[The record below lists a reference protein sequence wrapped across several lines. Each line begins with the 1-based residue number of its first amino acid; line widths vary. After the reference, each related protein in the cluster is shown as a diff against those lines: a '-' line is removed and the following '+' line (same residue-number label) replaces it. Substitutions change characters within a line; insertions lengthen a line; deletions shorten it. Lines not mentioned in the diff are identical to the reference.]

1 MAEKTVR
8 EAVGVFHDETALRDA
23 AEELMT
29 AGFDRSDL
37 SLLAGDHAIE
47 QKLGHAYTKVEALE
61 DDPEVPSVAYSGS
74 DSRPEAEG
82 AVVGG
87 LAYVGAVSTVG
98 VIVASGGTVAAALV
112 GAAIAGGIGTAI
124 GVALAKLIG
133 DHHAEYL
140 KEHLEKGG
148 LLLWVRTKDAA
159 EEAKAKEVLTRNG
172 AEDVH
177 VHDLPEIKYATE
189 GGLSHDDSFMQ
200 RLGL

>member
-1 MAEKTVR
+1 MGDKTVR

-23 AEELMT
+23 ADELMT

-37 SLLAGDHAIE
+37 SLLAGDHAVE
-47 QKLGHAYTKVEALE
+47 QKLGHAYKKVEELE
-61 DDPEVPSVAYSGS
+61 DDAEVPSVAYSGS

-98 VIVASGGTVAAALV
+98 VIVASGGTVAAAIV
-112 GAAIAGGIGTAI
+112 GAAIAGGIGSAI
-124 GVALAKLIG
+124 GIALAKVIG
-133 DHHAEYL
+133 DHHADYL

-148 LLLWVRTKDAA
+148 LLLWVHTVDQ
-159 EEAKAKEVLTRNG
+159 EHETRACDILKKHG

-177 VHDLPEIKYATE
+177 VHDLPEAKFKVK
-189 GGLSHDDSFMQ
+189 GGISHDTSFMN